1 MKMKSQ
7 SIILSLIYPVIAAI
21 AAITAFFLCG
31 ISDNGINAIGFALI
45 TAFLVGGVLPV
56 ILITAG
62 KIDLSGYFKHRIIA
76 FVIGVVTALLSSFV
90 ALFINPMFCI
100 FMFFP
105 VIIEALHFFPRVK
118 NIKEWIVLIL
128 SNPLIYYIV
137 VFMIFYCN
145 LWNAKL

>member
-1 MKMKSQ
+1 MKSQ

>member
-1 MKMKSQ
+1 MKNK
-7 SIILSLIYPVIAAI
+7 ILSIIYPVITAI

-31 ISDNGINAIGFALI
+31 ISGNGVNTIGFTLI
-45 TAFLVGGVLPV
+45 AAFLLGGVLPV
-56 ILITAG
+56 IFITAG
-62 KIDLSGYFKHRIIA
+62 KIDLSGYFKHRTIA

-90 ALFINPMFCI
+90 TLYVNPMFCI

-118 NIKEWIVLIL
+118 HIKEWIVIIL
-128 SNPLIYYIV
+128 SNPLIYYII

-145 LWNAKL
+145 LWITKWITK

>member
-1 MKMKSQ
+1 MKNK
-7 SIILSLIYPVIAAI
+7 ILSLIYPVITAI

-31 ISDNGINAIGFALI
+31 ISGNGVNAIGFTLI
-45 TAFLVGGVLPV
+45 AAFLVGGVLPV
-56 ILITAG
+56 IIITAG
-62 KIDLSGYFKHRIIA
+62 KIDLSGYFKHRTIA

-90 ALFINPMFCI
+90 TLYITPMFCI
-100 FMFFP
+100 FIFFP

-128 SNPLIYYIV
+128 SNPLIYYVI

-145 LWNAKL
+145 LWTTK

>member
-1 MKMKSQ
+1 MKSQ
-7 SIILSLIYPVIAAI
+7 SIILSLIYPVITAV

-31 ISDNGINAIGFALI
+31 INSNGINVIGFALI
-45 TAFLVGGVLPV
+45 AAFLVGGVLPV
-56 ILITAG
+56 VLITAG
-62 KIDLSGYFKHRIIA
+62 KIDLSGYFKHRTIA

-90 ALFINPMFCI
+90 TLYINPMFCI
-100 FMFFP
+100 FIFFP

-128 SNPLIYYIV
+128 SNPLIYYVI

-145 LWNAKL
+145 LWTTK

>member
-1 MKMKSQ
+1 MKSQ
-7 SIILSLIYPVIAAI
+7 SIILSLIYPVITAI

-31 ISDNGINAIGFALI
+31 ISDNSINAIGFALI

-56 ILITAG
+56 IIITAG
-62 KIDLSGYFKHRIIA
+62 KIDLSGYFKHRTIA

-90 ALFINPMFCI
+90 MLYINPMFCI

-118 NIKEWIVLIL
+118 NIKEWIVLTL

-145 LWNAKL
+145 LWNAEL